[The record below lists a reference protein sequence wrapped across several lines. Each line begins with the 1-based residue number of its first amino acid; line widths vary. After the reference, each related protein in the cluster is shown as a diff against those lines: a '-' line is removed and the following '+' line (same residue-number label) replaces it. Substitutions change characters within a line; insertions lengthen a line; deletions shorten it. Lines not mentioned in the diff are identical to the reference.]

1 MASISPG
8 NLLKYN
14 SSSQNSR
21 VNVLSSAFFQVQS
34 EGSVSNSAAVIES
47 CYRQIFF
54 HAMSAD
60 RDLYLESQ
68 YTNGSITIRDFVRG
82 LLLSDRFYRG
92 YVACNSNERIV
103 EQVIGRVLG
112 RPVFGSEEKLS
123 WSVVIAEK
131 GFEGFVD
138 TILDGPEYMERFGYD
153 SVPEQVNRILPG
165 KPVGEL
171 PIYQRLP
178 RYGEAWRDRLI
189 GEGMMMSVDA
199 FNQVNNAFTVSRLL
213 YEKPEGK
220 ALKIWLTFL
229 VVGGAAS
236 VVTIL
241 SIFNAM
247 FSVR

>member
-1 MASISPG
+1 M
-8 NLLKYN
+8 
-14 SSSQNSR
+14 
-21 VNVLSSAFFQVQS
+21 
-34 EGSVSNSAAVIES
+34 
-47 CYRQIFF
+47 
-54 HAMSAD
+54 
-60 RDLYLESQ
+60 
-68 YTNGSITIRDFVRG
+68 
-82 LLLSDRFYRG
+82 
-92 YVACNSNERIV
+92 
-103 EQVIGRVLG
+103 
-112 RPVFGSEEKLS
+112 
-123 WSVVIAEK
+123 IAEK

-138 TILDGPEYMERFGYD
+138 TILDGPEYMGRFGYD

>member
-21 VNVLSSAFFQVQS
+21 VNTISPVFYQVQS
-34 EGSVSNSAAVIES
+34 EGSPASAVAVIES

-54 HAMSAD
+54 HAMSFD
-60 RDLYLESQ
+60 RDLFLESQ
-68 YTNGSITIRDFVRG
+68 YVNGSITIRDFVRG
-82 LLLSDRFYRG
+82 LLLSERFYRG

-103 EQVIGRVLG
+103 EQVVGRVLG
-112 RPVFGSEEKLS
+112 RPVFGAEEKLS

-131 GFEGFVD
+131 GFEGFID
-138 TILDGPEYMERFGYD
+138 TILDSPEYMGRFGYD

-178 RYGEAWRDRLI
+178 RYAEDWRDRLI
-189 GEGMMMSVDA
+189 GDGMMMSIDA
-199 FNQVNNAFTVSRLL
+199 FNQVNNRFTVSRLL

-229 VVGGAAS
+229 VIGGAAS